1 MTDITDL
8 VTAIFKPTRQIGPY
22 SGTLPDGV
30 ESFDAFS
37 ADVTIEEIPIDELVL
52 TSHPVEQGASIT
64 DHAFKKPS
72 ALILKLGWTNSNL
85 SGMADLLSSAYDA
98 VTGSG
103 EGGFSRV
110 KEIYDKLLTI
120 QLARVPLYIYTGKRI
135 YKNMMIKSLT
145 APTNVKTEHSL
156 VVTMIL
162 EEILIATTTATS
174 STDASVQSDPQSTQ
188 STQNSGNKSTQITT
202 YSLKTDSWE
211 IDKLIGTSG
220 G

>member
-8 VTAIFKPTRQIGPY
+8 VNALFKPTRQIGPY
-22 SGTLPDGV
+22 SASLPDGV
-30 ESFDAFS
+30 QSFDPFS

-72 ALILKLGWTNSNL
+72 ALILKLGWTNSNI
-85 SGMADLLSSAYDA
+85 SGLANMLSSAADA

-110 KEIYDKLLTI
+110 KEIYDRLLAI
-120 QLARVPLYIYTGKRI
+120 QLARVPMYIYTGKRI
-135 YKNMMIKSLT
+135 YRNMMIKSLT
-145 APTNVKTEHSL
+145 APTNVKTEHAL
-156 VVTMIL
+156 IVTMIL
-162 EEILIATTTATS
+162 EEILIARTTAVS
-174 STDASVQSDPQSTQ
+174 STDASVQADPQATQ
-188 STQNSGNKSTQITT
+188 STQNSGNKAAQITT
-202 YSLKTDSWE
+202 YSLKPNSWDV
-211 IDKLIGTSG
+211 DKLIGVKG